1 MTKNKTELAVISLFT
16 LAALAAVLLLTGC
29 GHNICVQGFGLAT
42 PAGAVGYGSF
52 HCVRENV
59 RLENTKQKNG
69 SDIQVVSRIRVGTQ
83 K

>member
-1 MTKNKTELAVISLFT
+1 MMKKIKTAIAFLF
-16 LAALAAVLLLTGC
+16 ALSAICTALLLSGC

-52 HCVRENV
+52 NCVRENV
-59 RLENTKQKNG
+59 SFENTKQKNG
-69 SDIQVVSRIRVGTQ
+69 NDLKEISRFKVGKQ